1 MEGSCQ
7 PVAPRRILI
16 IVPAQKV
23 MQAEG
28 SLKPSLVCILVSWA
42 KSSRIN
48 PHILCLLVI
57 TVERVQVLQSTGSMP
72 VPPFI
77 FVGSC
82 RKGGGVVPRTFMHL
96 AFG

>member
-1 MEGSCQ
+1 MFLHRMSMASTR
-7 PVAPRRILI
+7 P
-16 IVPAQKV
+16 KV

-72 VPPFI
+72 APPFI